1 MMLQWI
7 VLAKK
12 PETRQ
17 QRIDQIAEL
26 AGKKMKP
33 KQF

>member
-1 MMLQWI
+1 MLQWI
-7 VLAKK
+7 VLAKR

-17 QRIDQIAEL
+17 IRIDEIAKNAEQ
-26 AGKKMKP
+26 KQKP